1 MINEINLV
9 HTVVLIWCCIFK
21 RLFSWKNTDTQYWYS
36 VLNTDIQYFLNTD
49 IDTAS
54 VFFKLNTDTDTSV
67 FENHTGYWILFSFC
81 NGQVSG
87 WNSVWRFLPDS
98 HSCFELEQGVMGSNL
113 LWWEFLNEFSVGIF
127 KYKQGYKSHE
137 T

>member
-67 FENHTGYWILFSFC
+67 FQNHTEYWILVFSFC
-81 NGQVSG
+81 TGQVSG
-87 WNSVWRFLPDS
+87 YIRLDF
-98 HSCFELEQGVMGSNL
+98 
-113 LWWEFLNEFSVGIF
+113 
-127 KYKQGYKSHE
+127 
-137 T
+137 